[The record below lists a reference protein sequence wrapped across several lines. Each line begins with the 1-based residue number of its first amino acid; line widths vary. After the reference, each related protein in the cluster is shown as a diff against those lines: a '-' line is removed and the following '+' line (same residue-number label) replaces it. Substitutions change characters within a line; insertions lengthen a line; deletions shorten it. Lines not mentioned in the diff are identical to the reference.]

1 MNRLT
6 SNKKTSEMGMYEL
19 SHNCM
24 FIKDG
29 EAWYRDFDREI
40 SLRNMVREIMEQY
53 EGEYD
58 EQLND
63 DELLDTILF
72 ESLQYPAENG
82 ISAFIAIFNMLAWSL
97 ADLRERLKKY
107 EDLEE
112 QGRLLGLPCK
122 IGDTVWDIDYD
133 KPHSYE
139 VTGFSF
145 GKLEEDFYDD
155 VEAEKFDDDII
166 FYFRNS
172 SGGISGYSAVCEL
185 GKAMFLT
192 REEAEKALKEG
203 QSKDLMEE
211 ECL

>member
-40 SLRNMVREIMEQY
+40 SLRNMIREIMEQY

-72 ESLQYPAENG
+72 ESLQYPAESG
-82 ISAFIAIFNMLAWSL
+82 ISGFIAIFNMLAWSL

-112 QGRLLGLPCK
+112 QGRLLELPCK
-122 IGDTVWDIDYD
+122 VGDTVWSIDYN
-133 KPHSYE
+133 KPHSCE

-145 GKLEEDFYDD
+145 GKLEEDFYDG
-155 VEAEKFDDDII
+155 VEAENFDEII
-166 FYFRNS
+166 LYFKGS
-172 SGGISGYSAVCEL
+172 YFGGITGYFAVSEF
-185 GKAMFLT
+185 GKTVFLT
-192 REEAEKALKEG
+192 QEEAEKALKKMKEG
-203 QSKDLMEE
+203 ETDDKSR
-211 ECL
+211 

>member
-40 SLRNMVREIMEQY
+40 SLRNMIREIMEQY

-72 ESLQYPAENG
+72 ESLQYPAESG
-82 ISAFIAIFNMLAWSL
+82 ISGFIAIFNMLAWSL

-112 QGRLLGLPCK
+112 QGRLLELPCK
-122 IGDTVWDIDYD
+122 VGDTVWGIDYN
-133 KPHSYE
+133 KPHS
-139 VTGFSF
+139 
-145 GKLEEDFYDD
+145 
-155 VEAEKFDDDII
+155 
-166 FYFRNS
+166 
-172 SGGISGYSAVCEL
+172 
-185 GKAMFLT
+185 
-192 REEAEKALKEG
+192 
-203 QSKDLMEE
+203 
-211 ECL
+211 

>member
-63 DELLDTILF
+63 DELLDIILF
-72 ESLQYPAENG
+72 ESLQYPVESG
-82 ISAFIAIFNMLAWSL
+82 ISGFIAIFNMLAWSL

-112 QGRLLGLPCK
+112 QGRLLELPVKPGTIVYK
-122 IGDTVWDIDYD
+122 IVSGCVSEADLCDGKCVNCNDYQEYILEPVMSIGAIVSQLKD
-133 KPHSYE
+133 
-139 VTGFSF
+139 F
-145 GKLEEDFYDD
+145 GKS
-155 VEAEKFDDDII
+155 I
-166 FYFRNS
+166 
-172 SGGISGYSAVCEL
+172 
-185 GKAMFLT
+185 FLT
-192 REEAEKALKEG
+192 REEAEKALKKMKEG
-203 QSKDLMEE
+203 ETDDKSR
-211 ECL
+211 

>member
-1 MNRLT
+1 
-6 SNKKTSEMGMYEL
+6 MGMYEL

-72 ESLQYPAENG
+72 ESLQYPAESG
-82 ISAFIAIFNMLAWSL
+82 MSAFIAIFNMLAWSL

-112 QGRLLGLPCK
+112 QGRLLELPCK
-122 IGDTVWDIDYD
+122 IGDTVWDIELG
-133 KPHSYE
+133 KPCSYE
-139 VTGFSF
+139 VTGVSF

-155 VEAEKFDDDII
+155 TEAEKFDDDDII

-172 SGGISGYSAVCEL
+172 SGSISGYFAVCEL
-185 GKAMFLT
+185 WKTMFLT

-203 QSKDLMEE
+203 QSNDLMEE
-211 ECL
+211 EYL